1 MIGPVEQSALTGL
14 YRARQGMRTA
24 ASEIARAPVKNDQR
38 PVDLNRSLIALK
50 QHETA
55 ARANIK
61 TLQTAFDTVGTL
73 LDEMA

>member
-1 MIGPVEQSALTGL
+1 MIGAIEKSALSGL
-14 YRARQGMRTA
+14 YHARQGMRTA
-24 ASEIARAPVKNDQR
+24 ASEIAQAPVRNDQA